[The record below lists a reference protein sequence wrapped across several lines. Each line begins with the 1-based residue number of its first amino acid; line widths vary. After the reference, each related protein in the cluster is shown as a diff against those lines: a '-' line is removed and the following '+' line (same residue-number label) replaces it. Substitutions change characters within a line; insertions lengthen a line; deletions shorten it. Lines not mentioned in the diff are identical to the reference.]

1 MNRANPNGPQQVV
14 QQGVSAAQIR
24 PTDITIRRS
33 LDSFIPEL
41 ELYRKLV
48 DAEKR
53 IDILTARKFSD
64 VTEVFN
70 KFPRKKELLRIFVY
84 NIAENQPWQQKEG
97 EALSGEPSWTLRI
110 EGRLVNEKDVNDAT
124 RRKFSTLVTGIAI
137 DLLPQEEK
145 KPLAGDSQPGVS
157 QQDPQQPL
165 QPQQPQQPLQPQ
177 QPQQTQQPQPSQQPQ
192 QPPSKDNIIEWHEQQ
207 DPKAKQAE
215 FDGLD
220 IKRNGAKNLKAKIT
234 IQPKEYP
241 IYLQTSS
248 ELRSLIGVAET
259 TQHDAVYAIWQYI
272 QLNNLQ
278 AVDDKRVINCDES
291 LSQLFGVPRFNFKDI
306 IALLSKH
313 LTPNKPIS
321 IEYEIRVDRA
331 STLGDVVIDVEVPV
345 EDIAEQEL
353 LREESKKLV
362 TEHDEAIKEL
372 STKIVLGVQGLH
384 NSHRKYQFYDKLSQ
398 DPATFL
404 KSFTESHSKLLK
416 ILSGDEGYNEEDVRR
431 STFYTDD
438 LLAENIDV
446 LLKTNRL

>member
-1 MNRANPNGPQQVV
+1 M
-14 QQGVSAAQIR
+14 
-24 PTDITIRRS
+24 
-33 LDSFIPEL
+33 
-41 ELYRKLV
+41 
-48 DAEKR
+48 
-53 IDILTARKFSD
+53 
-64 VTEVFN
+64 
-70 KFPRKKELLRIFVY
+70 
-84 NIAENQPWQQKEG
+84 
-97 EALSGEPSWTLRI
+97 
-110 EGRLVNEKDVNDAT
+110 
-124 RRKFSTLVTGIAI
+124 
-137 DLLPQEEK
+137 
-145 KPLAGDSQPGVS
+145 
-157 QQDPQQPL
+157 
-165 QPQQPQQPLQPQ
+165 
-177 QPQQTQQPQPSQQPQ
+177 
-192 QPPSKDNIIEWHEQQ
+192 
-207 DPKAKQAE
+207 
-215 FDGLD
+215 
-220 IKRNGAKNLKAKIT
+220 KAKIT

-438 LLAENIDV
+438 ILAENIDV